1 MGVSEVTIRRHM
13 EVLERRDAVA
23 EAGSGR
29 QLG

>member
-13 EVLERRDAVA
+13 EVLEHRDALV

-29 QLG
+29 PLG

>member
-13 EVLERRDAVA
+13 EVLERHAALV